1 MLYAADTY
9 VVHRYKGYGSVVRI
23 MVSIEHVKSYFQSIT
38 NNLLQKEELYGTTKR
53 TDGGKRKL
61 PDSFE
66 GRKGEG
72 AESSSLRQS

>member
-1 MLYAADTY
+1 
-9 VVHRYKGYGSVVRI
+9 

-53 TDGGKRKL
+53 TDGGKTKR

-66 GRKGEG
+66 ERKGEG
-72 AESSSLRQS
+72 TAGN